1 MEVAPHYK
9 LPTLLTILA
18 QLRGLGMGHETWII
32 SKPHFCIASKALKP
46 WRAYSFSYTCTEYT
60 LWSVRNEWSD
70 EQLKLARMRWRYNTI
85 YIYIFHRR
93 LTVRFLFNPMSH
105 ERRNWRRFWTEN
117 PEIASTY
124 LVGKSVEVGC
134 RECKTVFNVV
144 RVARSWV
151 CNLLC
156 LAGRGLFW
164 GERQHSS
171 DLTKW
176 EKRLM
181 AYQCVG
187 MSSTSSTS

>member
-1 MEVAPHYK
+1 MK
-9 LPTLLTILA
+9 LGLFPNLTFALPAKLWNHEGRTLFRTPVRSIHCGRWGTNGQTNSLNLP
-18 QLRGLGMGHETWII
+18 GWDEGII
-32 SKPHFCIASKALKP
+32 P
-46 WRAYSFSYTCTEYT
+46 
-60 LWSVRNEWSD
+60 
-70 EQLKLARMRWRYNTI
+70 